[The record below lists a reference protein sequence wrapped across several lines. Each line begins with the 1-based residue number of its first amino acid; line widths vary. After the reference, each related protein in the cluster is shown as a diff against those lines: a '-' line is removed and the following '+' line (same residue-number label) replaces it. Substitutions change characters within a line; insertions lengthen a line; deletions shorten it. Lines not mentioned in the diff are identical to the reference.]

1 MKPAPLV
8 SIAIPAYNPLYFQA
22 ALQSALNQTYASL
35 EVIVCD
41 DSDSDEIHELVQAC
55 TVPQT
60 VTLRYVRNEQR
71 LGFQGNLMACAELAT
86 GEYLKLLC
94 DDDQLLP
101 ESIARQVQGFIDHD
115 DVNLVVAQRQYCDGD
130 YLLLPE
136 RLENSS
142 FASGDTLFKGE
153 DLLDVLE
160 STAVN
165 FLSNLSGALMRTH
178 QVLEYLPA
186 LTQIGEGFVARL
198 DFALFVCLLRRGNL
212 AVMGQ
217 VLSFERLHPARMS
230 NQLEVQQAVAVE
242 LGWLTQMLA
251 VRSGEPAPAPG
262 HVRYI
267 DLASAALGEPYA
279 WDEMALSRSLGFS
292 ATLIRSRVGENCDSF
307 ADVYQQWLACRT
319 LNPAQQRLLPT
330 RLASWAWQPRIV
342 PVVIDADADEAA
354 LGVTLE
360 SIEGQVYAAETVL
373 VLSGENRAGALAG
386 NVIRVTLQGD
396 GLEQLNGLLMQA
408 DSADW
413 FYLLRAGDRLNE
425 LALLLLAERMV
436 ESADA
441 LCIYTDE
448 GGLRN
453 DLSVEPIFKSDF
465 NLDLLRSYP
474 YIGRSPAIQ
483 RQGFV
488 AAGGFNPDFAELGPH
503 DLVWR
508 LVENHGAHVVEHVAQ
523 VLVESSFGLSQW
535 LALPQVIEQNSRVL
549 TAHLDRIGVAHEVRE
564 GSVPL
569 INRIDYHHGVQPLVS
584 IVVVMRDRL
593 GPLQRCI
600 ESVLEHTAYAHYELL
615 IVDNASTSSEAQDWL
630 AAMSQMGGEKLRV
643 LHCDY
648 ADNPAAAQNFAVAQV
663 RGEYV
668 LLLSSDSLI
677 VNRDW
682 LDELLNQGLRPEVG
696 VVGGRMV
703 SPKGRIEGSALVLGM
718 RGPVGVPWR
727 GEVMTA
733 SGYMQRQQAVQN
745 LSAVSTECM
754 LVRKQVFDELQGF
767 DEQVFSHRLGGPDFC
782 LRVRQKGYL
791 VVWTPYAESVH
802 VAAETES
809 GPVVSTLVA
818 EHKAFYQ
825 RWLPIIARDPAYN
838 VNLSLNTNNFSL
850 EPGFKNDWNPFAR
863 HMLPRVLAIP
873 INETAVGHYRVTQP
887 FLELEAAGQVL
898 GNLSFHTPSDIEL
911 ERQSPDVIIL
921 QGRYSESAVNEVE
934 RVRNSSRAFRIFE
947 LDDYVIDVPK
957 KNAHVRKAIV
967 GVEQIVRRAIGLC
980 DRVVVSTQPLA
991 DALKGMHDDI
1001 RVVPNM
1007 LAPHLW
1013 TGLSSQ
1019 RRTSRKPRVGWGG
1032 GTSHDG
1038 DLAIIAEVVRLLAD
1052 EVEWVFFGMCPP
1064 ALKPFVHEF
1073 HPAVGLQAYPA
1084 KLASLNLDLAL
1095 APLEFHIFNDC
1106 KSNLRLLEYGAC
1118 GYPVICTDTEA
1129 YRGYLPCTKVV
1140 SNSTE
1145 EWLEAIRMHLDDPDA
1160 SYRMGD
1166 ALREEVL
1173 RDYMLRGNNLNYWAE
1188 GWLPN

>member
-8 SIAIPAYNPLYFQA
+8 TIAIPAYNPLYFQA
-22 ALQSALNQTYASL
+22 ALHSALNQTYTSL

-41 DSDSDEIHELVQAC
+41 DSDSDDIHELVQAC
-55 TVPQT
+55 TVPQA

-71 LGFQGNLMACAELAT
+71 LGFKGNLLACAEQAT
-86 GEYLKLLC
+86 GEYLKFLC

-101 ESIARQVQGFIDHD
+101 ECIARQVQGFIDHD

-136 RLENSS
+136 RLDNASI
-142 FASGDTLFKGE
+142 ASGDTMFKGE

-160 STAVN
+160 SSTIN
-165 FLSNLSGALMRTH
+165 FLSNLSGALLRTS

-186 LTQIGEGFVARL
+186 LTQVGEGFVARL

-212 AVMGQ
+212 AVIAQ
-217 VLSFERLHPARMS
+217 VLSFERLHPARLS
-230 NQLEVQQAVAVE
+230 NQPDVEQAVAVE
-242 LGWLTQMLA
+242 LGWLVQMLA

-262 HVRYI
+262 HVRFI

-279 WDEMALSRSLGFS
+279 WDEMALSRSLGFTQ
-292 ATLIRSRVGENCDSF
+292 TLIQSRVGENCDSF

-342 PVVIDADADEAA
+342 PVVIDADADDAA
-354 LGVTLE
+354 LAVTLE
-360 SIEGQVYAAETVL
+360 SIERQVYGAETVL
-373 VLSGENRAGALAG
+373 VLSGGNRTDSVAG
-386 NVIRVTLQGD
+386 NVIRVALQGD
-396 GLEQLNGLLMQA
+396 GLEQLNGLLMQMDGA
-408 DSADW
+408 HW
-413 FYLLRAGDRLNE
+413 FWLLRAGDRLNE

-436 ESADA
+436 ESPDA
-441 LCIYTDE
+441 LCLYSDE

-453 DLSVEPIFKSDF
+453 DVSVEPIFKSDF

-474 YIGRSPAIQ
+474 YVGRTLALQ

-488 AAGGFNPDFAELGPH
+488 AAGGFNPDFAELSPH

-523 VLVESSFGLSQW
+523 VLVESAFGLSQW
-535 LALPQVIEQNSRVL
+535 LALPQVIEQNPRVL
-549 TAHLDRIGVAHEVRE
+549 TAHLDRIGAAHTVRP
-564 GSVPL
+564 GKVPL
-569 INRIDYHHGVQPLVS
+569 INRIDYQHDVQPLVS
-584 IVVVMRDRL
+584 IVVVTRDGL
-593 GPLQRCI
+593 GRLQRCV

-615 IVDNASTSSEAQDWL
+615 IVDNASTSIDMRDWL
-630 AAMSQMGGEKLRV
+630 AAMAQMGGDKLRV

-648 ADNPAAAQNFAVAQV
+648 PDNPAAAQNFAVAQA

-668 LLLSSDSLI
+668 LLLSPDSQI

-682 LDELLNQGLRPEVG
+682 LAELLNHGLRPEVG

-703 SPKGRIEGSALVLGM
+703 SPKGRIEGSALILGM

-727 GEVMTA
+727 GEVVTTA
-733 SGYMQRQQAVQN
+733 GYMQRQQTVQN
-745 LSAVSTECM
+745 LSAVGTECL

-767 DEQVFSHRLGGPDFC
+767 DEHAFAQQLNGPDFC

-791 VVWTPYAESVH
+791 VVWTPYAETVR
-802 VAAETES
+802 VAGDAPS
-809 GPVVSTLVA
+809 GTVGSELVA
-818 EHKAFYQ
+818 EQKRFYH

-850 EPGFKNDWNPFAR
+850 EPGFKNDWNPFTR
-863 HMLPRVLAIP
+863 HLLPRVLAIP

-898 GNLSFHTPSDIEL
+898 GNLAFHTPSDIEL

-921 QGRYSESAVNEVE
+921 QGRYSEGAVNEVE
-934 RVRNSSRAFRIFE
+934 RVKNSSRAFRIFE

-967 GVEQIVRRAIGLC
+967 GVEKIVRRAIGLC

-1007 LAPHLW
+1007 LAPYLW
-1013 TGLSSQ
+1013 NGLSSQ

-1038 DLAIIAEVVRLLAD
+1038 DLAIIADVVRLLAD

-1073 HPAVGLQAYPA
+1073 HPSVGLQAYPG

-1145 EWLEAIRMHLDDPDA
+1145 EWLEAIRMHLADPEA

-1188 GWLPN
+1188 AWLPG